1 MRKPISPT
9 LHGVLDYATGATLI
23 ALPQVL
29 GIQGTA
35 AGRVLRVAGAG
46 HAAYSLVTDYRLGV
60 RGLLPFRAHLALDA
74 VGAVGVGAAPFVLG
88 TARKSAKGWV
98 PHVAVAAYELTT
110 VALTRTEE
118 EGGES
123 SSASAAA
130 PPVERTETPEAPRPV
145 SDAPVTDGPPLP
157 GDEPVPM
164 GGGALGGRAD
174 PIAGDASELP
184 DTIPPGPDDEPG
196 PDIESIP
203 QSPDFR
209 GGG

>member
-9 LHGVLDYATGATLI
+9 LHGVLDYATGATLM
-23 ALPQVL
+23 ALPGVL
-29 GIQGTA
+29 GIGGTR
-35 AGRVLRVAGAG
+35 AGRAFRVAGAG
-46 HAAYSLVTDYRLGV
+46 HAAYSLVTNYPLGV
-60 RGLLPFRAHLALDA
+60 RRLLPLRAHLALDA
-74 VGAVGVGAAPFVLG
+74 VGAAGLAAAPFVLG
-88 TARKSAKGWV
+88 KPAKGAKGWV

-118 EGGES
+118 DNGS
-123 SSASAAA
+123 SPAGAA
-130 PPVERTETPEAPRPV
+130 PADPTRPAEKPRPT

-174 PIAGDASELP
+174 PILGDASELP

-209 GGG
+209 GNP